1 MSVFNTVNHPLAGTN
16 VIEAS
21 AGTGKTFNIQKL
33 VLRLIIEKALTID
46 KILAVT
52 FTEAATAELREK
64 IRSELSQAMY
74 YLKKKI
80 EEKNGE
86 KKENNKEKLDAVAQ
100 LILDKVLKNYDTA
113 KLAHDRLLLAILDFD
128 MASIYTIHGFCSR
141 MLNDCAFE
149 SAIPFNTELVTD
161 QTELIAGIIDDFW
174 RKEFYQQPAIIAAA
188 AAYLG
193 IDRKKLQEL
202 AKNLMKPG
210 IEPDNKTKN
219 NTSGK
224 LEPLLQKTIANW
236 EKDKNEILDIIK
248 LNVSNNVLSGNKD
261 NFKDVNLTE
270 YALRLDAL
278 AENGLSIVSKHDIA
292 VIFIF
297 SETGLSDARTDGSKD
312 KNVPIPKHNFFTL
325 CEDFR
330 KAVSAFSLDLK
341 SDFHTHLISELANR
355 KKTENIQT
363 FDDLL
368 VGLRDALKVNPL
380 LKKTIREKY
389 SAVLIDEF
397 QDTDPVQYEIFNTVF
412 MEDPKK
418 SKTDAPVIFF
428 IGDPKQAIYSFRSAD
443 VFTYFNAITSKSITS
458 KNMLDRNFR
467 TQSQLV
473 KDLNILFE
481 TKDKSKFNPFVLDE
495 MEYNPVKESPESKG
509 NNRKLMI
516 EGEEASALKI
526 CWTKAEKN
534 IGIAVS
540 KKDICRSVAAEITR
554 LMNLSKDKKAFL
566 GNDEIRPS
574 DFAVLARS
582 NREAVMMKDYL
593 EKSKIPAVLQ
603 NTGTVFETDEAWQM
617 EIFLRAV
624 ADPGNSGLVAAAL
637 GSRLFA
643 VDSKLLADTG
653 KDAALRKKM
662 DEWSNKFQK
671 YHHLWSTK
679 SFIRMFRTFLNEKDI
694 FTDGNNVRKRLLKYG
709 DGERTLTNLTHMAE
723 LLHEAETSEKLGING
738 LLNWFMERRMNAE
751 AHKGNEAY
759 LIRLE
764 RDEEAVKIVT
774 IHKSKGLEFPIVFC
788 PFTAHSKSKS
798 SEKDFTYHDAELN
811 RLFHFDEDET
821 GDKYKH
827 TKLEDFAEMMR
838 LFYVAVTRAKN
849 LTYLYWGNITNSD
862 YSALGY
868 LFYAPSKSDPVSED
882 NPASEFDNYFDK
894 LKPELGNNRKFP
906 PGVLETMGK
915 KLKFKVDYPQPTGLP
930 YSYVPE
936 NTELDPSEKI
946 FTGHIETKWRVSS
959 FSNLSKYCHE
969 IDFAGDYEDDDD
981 SEKKRY
987 SNYTV
992 PETKGKASAKTFW
1005 SLIPKKTAAADLG
1018 NCVHEIFE
1026 IIDFTSDDAAIGKKI
1041 LPVLKNYFHKNN
1053 ALGDQAFAPET
1064 LLEPAVAMIRNVL
1077 SEKLEL
1083 QGEIISLK
1091 DIAPD
1096 TRVSEMEF
1104 YYPFDKFSIEN
1115 VADAFTKYSSNSL
1128 LKNEFPAI
1136 LKADYKFTDLKGY
1149 MNGKLDL
1156 VFKFNGKYYIL
1167 DWKTNLIRPHIQS
1180 YSLENITRKM
1190 VDSHFILQYAIY
1202 VKALDKLLK
1211 KELKNDYDYDRDF
1224 GGVIYLF
1231 LRGIGGRLENGKQT
1245 GVYFDK
1251 PDRRI
1256 IAAL

>member
-1 MSVFNTVNHPLAGTN
+1 MPVFDTVNHPLAGTN

-33 VLRLIIEKALTID
+33 VLRLIIEKGLTID

-64 IRSELSQAMY
+64 IRSELSAAMY
-74 YLKKKI
+74 YLDPVSRSKTKI
-80 EEKNGE
+80 DDVARDILAEINKD
-86 KKENNKEKLDAVAQ
+86 ENA
-100 LILDKVLKNYDTA
+100 A
-113 KLAHDRLLLAILDFD
+113 KLSHDRLLLAILDFD

-141 MLNDCAFE
+141 MLNDCSFE

-188 AAYLG
+188 AAYLK
-193 IDRKKLQEL
+193 INRKKLKEL
-202 AKNLMKPG
+202 AKDLMKPG
-210 IEPDNKTKN
+210 IIPDNKTKN
-219 NTSGK
+219 GTAGK
-224 LEPLLQKTIANW
+224 LESMFQQAIVAWTKDSAEIIEFLNNTPILGRAEKTFRAQNLSEYFQVMDELLTKGNAVVSAQDIKTLIALS
-236 EKDKNEILDIIK
+236 EKKLEDAKIK
-248 LNVSNNVLSGNKD
+248 K
-261 NFKDVNLTE
+261 FKE
-270 YALRLDAL
+270 A
-278 AENGLSIVSKHDIA
+278 
-292 VIFIF
+292 
-297 SETGLSDARTDGSKD
+297 
-312 KNVPIPKHNFFTL
+312 PIPKLSFFSI

-330 KAVSAFSLDLK
+330 KAISAFSLDLK

-380 LKKTIREKY
+380 LKKTIRDKY
-389 SAVLIDEF
+389 DAVLIDEF

-412 MEDPKK
+412 MDDSQK
-418 SKTDAPVIFF
+418 SKTDAPAIFF

-443 VFTYFNAITSKSITS
+443 VFTYFSATTSKSITS
-458 KNMLDRNFR
+458 NNMLDRNFR

-473 KDLNILFE
+473 KDLNILFK
-481 TKDKSKFNPFVLDE
+481 TDDKSKFNPFVLDE
-495 MEYNPVKESPESKG
+495 MEYKAIKETLKSKG
-509 NNRKLMI
+509 NSRKLMI

-534 IGIAVS
+534 IGITVS

-582 NREAVMMKDYL
+582 NKEAVMMKDYL

-624 ADPGNSGLVAAAL
+624 ADPGNPGLVSAAL

-643 VDSKLLADTG
+643 VDSKLLADTD
-653 KDAALRKKM
+653 KDAALRKKL
-662 DEWSNKFQK
+662 DEWSNKFQE
-671 YHHLWSTK
+671 YHHLWGTN

-709 DGERTLTNLTHMAE
+709 DGERTLTNLTHIAE

-738 LLNWFMERRMNAE
+738 LLTWFIERRMNAE

-788 PFTAHSKSKS
+788 PFTAHSRSKS
-798 SEKDFTYHDAELN
+798 NEKDFTYHDAELN
-811 RLFHFDEDET
+811 RFFHFDEDES
-821 GDKYKH
+821 GDKYSR

-838 LFYVAVTRAKN
+838 VFYVAVTRAKN

-868 LFYAPSKSDPVSED
+868 LFYAPSKNAPIGKDGA
-882 NPASEFDNYFDK
+882 ASESDDYFDK
-894 LKPELGNNRKFP
+894 LKPELGNNRPFP
-906 PGVLETMGK
+906 LGVLERMENN
-915 KLKFKVDYPQPTGLP
+915 LKFKVDYPEPTGLP
-930 YSYVPE
+930 YYYVPK

-946 FTGHIETKWRVSS
+946 FTGRIETKWRVSS

-969 IDFAGDYEDDDD
+969 IDFAGDSEDDDD

-987 SNYTV
+987 SNFTA
-992 PETKGKASAKTFW
+992 PEGKGKASAKTFW

-1026 IIDFTSDDAAIGKKI
+1026 VIDFTSDDAAIGKKI
-1041 LPVLKNYFHKNN
+1041 LPVLKNYFHKNK
-1053 ALGDQAFAPET
+1053 ALDDSAFTPET
-1064 LLEPAVAMIRNVL
+1064 LLEPTVTMIRNIL

-1083 QGEIISLK
+1083 PGETISLK
-1091 DIAPD
+1091 DIAMD
-1096 TRVSEMEF
+1096 TRISEMEF
-1104 YYPFDKFSIEN
+1104 YYPFEKFSIRN
-1115 VADAFTKYSSNSL
+1115 IADAFSEYSSNSL

-1136 LKADYKFTDLKGY
+1136 LKEDYKFTNLKGY

-1167 DWKTNLIRPHIQS
+1167 DWKTNLIRTHIQS

-1190 VDSHFILQYAIY
+1190 VDSHFVLQYTIY
-1202 VKALDKLLK
+1202 VKALDKLLE
-1211 KELKNDYDYDRDF
+1211 KELKDDYDYDRDF

-1231 LRGIGGRLENGKQT
+1231 LRGIGGRSENGKQT

-1251 PDRRI
+1251 PDKRI
-1256 IAAL
+1256 IEAL